1 MGRRLVHSVDALPL
15 ILDTS
20 KERLI
25 QSAQWKENESPSVGK
40 LISLTSGDDGARRQG
55 KQCRHAG
62 VQAASAILL
71 SVSEERVV

>member
-1 MGRRLVHSVDALPL
+1 MDALPL

-25 QSAQWKENESPSVGK
+25 QSAQWKEKMNFTECGK